1 MILLDT
7 NVVSEQMRL
16 QPMDA
21 VIKWFDSVD
30 GTPLYLSAITK
41 AELLRGIS
49 TMPDGKTKLT
59 KAAALN
65 DILGDVFAGFILPF
79 DSQSAYFY
87 AEIFTHRKNVGRPIS
102 VFDCMIAAIA
112 RSNQCKLA
120 TRNVLDFENCG
131 LEIINPWN
139 HA

>member
-21 VIKWFDSVD
+21 VIKWFDSID
-30 GTPLYLSAITK
+30 GTPLYLSAITE

-49 TMPDGKTKLT
+49 TMPDSKTKLL

-87 AEIFTHRKNVGRPIS
+87 AEIFTHRKNAGRPIS

-139 HA
+139 YA